1 MVGESLFSALQPTLM
16 RDWLCLAPRLPSN
29 KPQPPPHH
37 ISSSVSSLDS
47 DDFGLPHSS
56 LVKMA
61 QKAKKDRAKS
71 NTTALNNLHIGTA
84 VVHALFLAFHFLLRS
99 RSLVTYGLLSAPSL
113 ICEYVLESSGR
124 PKYDSQTK
132 ALIKSGEDLN
142 APGLTE
148 YMFDVIWVTWASLVA
163 VIVFGNWGW
172 LLWALVPAYGLYM
185 ASGLLGMGRQ
195 KMAQMQGAGDA
206 QAQAPQGNR
215 RSRRAA

>member
-1 MVGESLFSALQPTLM
+1 
-16 RDWLCLAPRLPSN
+16 
-29 KPQPPPHH
+29 
-37 ISSSVSSLDS
+37 
-47 DDFGLPHSS
+47 
-56 LVKMA
+56 MA

-84 VVHALFLAFHFLLRS
+84 TVHLVFLTFHFLLRS
-99 RSLVTYGLLSAPSL
+99 RSLLTYGLLSAPSL

-142 APGLTE
+142 AQGLTE

-163 VIVFGNWGW
+163 VILFGNWGW

-195 KMAQMQGAGDA
+195 KMAQMQGAGEP
-206 QAQAPQGNR
+206 QPEAPQGNR